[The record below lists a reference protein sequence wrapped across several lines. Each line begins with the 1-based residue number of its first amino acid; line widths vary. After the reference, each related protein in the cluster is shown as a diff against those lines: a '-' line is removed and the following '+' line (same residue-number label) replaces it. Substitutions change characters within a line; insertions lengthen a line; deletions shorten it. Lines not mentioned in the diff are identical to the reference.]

1 MKQNNTQELHVSID
15 VGCYQHDISVGLAD
29 GTFLGRFEI
38 NHDKVGFA
46 EFFKQVEQ
54 YKTQSNGTVSVAMEG
69 YNGHARPL
77 DRMIQSKSYRLLN
90 INNLKLARFKEI
102 FPGAAKTDP
111 IDSRKGLELFQLQ
124 QVLPLAKNVL
134 QEVYAIPRVNQELKR
149 LTRRRRRLVNER
161 VSYINTLQ
169 TDLRALSPGLVEI
182 SKDVKN
188 IWFLNFLDSAKDLEA
203 LARKSK
209 KTLLKINQ
217 VGLKYV
223 EVILKWQKNATF
235 SDDASFMFPMLKQ
248 DITRIIELRSM
259 IHELDKHIKEKLEC
273 SQIGQRLL
281 TIKGFGVTS
290 CAELAGEIACIER
303 FKKESSLALYIG
315 MAALDNSSG
324 KHKGSKKS
332 KQVNRHAK
340 AAMMVAVDHQR
351 RGNEQSQR
359 YYDKKRLEGKKH
371 NQAIRSLGRH
381 LTRVI
386 FKMLKDDRDYYV

>member
-124 QVLPLAKNVL
+124 QALPLAKNVL

>member
-124 QVLPLAKNVL
+124 QALPLAKNVL

-340 AAMMVAVDHQR
+340 AAMMIAVDHQR